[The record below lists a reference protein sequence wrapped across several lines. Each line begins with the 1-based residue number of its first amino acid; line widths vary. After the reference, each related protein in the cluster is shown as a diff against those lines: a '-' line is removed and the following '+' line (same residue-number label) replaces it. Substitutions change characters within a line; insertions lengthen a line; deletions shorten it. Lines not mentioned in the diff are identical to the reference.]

1 MGVIFKLALNNLL
14 QHKSKSIIIGLFI
27 AIGMVIIQLGNG
39 FLESANRGMER
50 DFRANFTGD
59 IVVSTTIPKGVY
71 MDIVGITDMSNV
83 IETKSVLPFV
93 DIENAAKVIAE
104 TDGIKKTSR
113 FVTAQGV
120 LMNSDMADFQ
130 VEDQDTSK
138 LPAMNMFGGE
148 SPNYFELFPDL
159 KLLEGRMPAAG
170 TNEIIV
176 LKQLRENFQ
185 EYYKE
190 PLELNRTIYISGT
203 TSSTTI
209 REAKIVGF
217 FDFASEHSAMTSV
230 VYADPTLIRSFAGLT
245 YGANFTQELPE
256 NINAAIGSYSEE
268 ELFGSDDM
276 DLFEEN
282 SEDFE
287 IINKSGVD
295 FDSIL
300 GDTTLRDKLNETD
313 DGAWHYILIKTNKQK
328 DADKII
334 EKLNDAFGK
343 QEINAVARNWK
354 WGAGTFTSA
363 TQSISVIFTVLVVI
377 LAIVVFIIIMNTMVI
392 SVIERTG
399 EIGTMRAIGAE
410 KSFVRKLFFC
420 ESVTLTLISE
430 IAGSIITLILMG
442 ILNLCNFTVD
452 GMAAKILLSGGAIG
466 FVPTFG
472 NFIGT
477 MIIIMIGT
485 ILANLYP
492 VSSALKITPLKALS
506 KSDS

>member
-27 AIGMVIIQLGNG
+27 AVGMVIIQLGNG
-39 FLESANRGMER
+39 FLESANRGMEK

-59 IVVSTTIPKGVY
+59 IVVSTTIPKGVF

-83 IETKSVLPFV
+83 METKGVLPFV
-93 DIENAAKVIAE
+93 DIEKAAKVISE
-104 TDGIKKTSR
+104 TDGIKQTSR
-113 FVTAQGV
+113 YVTAQA
-120 LMNSDMADFQ
+120 LLLNSDMADFQ
-130 VEDQDTSK
+130 LEDQDSSK
-138 LPAMNMFGGE
+138 LPMMYMLGGE
-148 SPNYFELFPDL
+148 NPNYFDMFPNL
-159 KLLEGRMPAAG
+159 KILEGRMPAAG
-170 TNEIIV
+170 SNEIII
-176 LKQLRENFQ
+176 LEQLRENFQ
-185 EYYKE
+185 DYYKE
-190 PLELNRTIYISGT
+190 PLELNRTIYISGVT
-203 TSSTTI
+203 ASTTI
-209 REAKIVGF
+209 REAKVVGF
-217 FDFASEHSAMTSV
+217 FEFASEHSAMINT
-230 VYADPTLIRSFAGLT
+230 VYADPSLIRSFAGLT
-245 YGANFTQELPE
+245 YGANFSQDLPE
-256 NINAAIGSYSEE
+256 NIDATLGSYSEE
-268 ELFGSDDM
+268 DLFGSDEV

-282 SEDFE
+282 SDGFE
-287 IINKSGVD
+287 IFNTEGFD

-313 DGAWHYILIKTNKQK
+313 DGAWHYILIKTNRPK
-328 DADKII
+328 DAQKII
-334 EKLNDAFGK
+334 EKLNDEFGK
-343 QEINAVARNWK
+343 QEINAVARDWK
-354 WGAGTFTSA
+354 EGAGTFTS
-363 TQSISVIFTVLVVI
+363 TTESISVIFTVLVVI

-430 IAGSIITLILMG
+430 IAGCIVTLILMG

-452 GMAAKILLSGGAIG
+452 GMAAKVLLGGGAIG
-466 FVPTFG
+466 FIPTFG
-472 NFIGT
+472 SFIGT
-477 MIIIMIGT
+477 MVILMIGT